1 MKTKYFLYARKSTED
16 EERQVMS
23 IKAQLVEL
31 EEYAKQE
38 KLEISEKFIESRSAK
53 KPGRE
58 VFNKMITKIN
68 ESNESIGLLA
78 WHPDRLARN
87 SVDGGQI
94 IYLIDTGKLVSLR
107 FPTFWFEP
115 TPQGLFMLQVA
126 FGQSKYYSDNL
137 SENVKRGIR
146 QKLRRGEWTGLA
158 PLGYVNNAK
167 TRNIEPD
174 PTKARVIAK
183 AFEEFSQGRHTLE
196 SLAERL
202 KFLGVASKTGKRLCK
217 AVVKHMLSNPIYTG
231 LIVHNGETYE
241 GKFQPIVSRAT
252 FETVQRILKDRAK
265 PRKSKKSHNFPFV
278 GLLRCGECGAA
289 ITAQYAHGHGGTY
302 RYYRCTK
309 RLGPCSQRYLRE
321 DLLAT
326 QLKDSLSKV
335 ALYPDW
341 IEKMRAQIDI
351 WEKEQS
357 QSSQSFAQNLEVK
370 IKETDEKLDKLVN
383 AFLDG
388 TIEKETYLQKKDEL
402 IKTKTELLQKKS
414 DFGRKGNNWNELL
427 REWINLA
434 CHAEKLASSEDFYE
448 IKSLIEKIGTNR
460 RLLDRKII
468 LDFKKP
474 FDLIPYYKR
483 SYEKEI
489 FSQERAKTLS
499 CSPRKSPSLI
509 WSGRTDLNCRPL
521 EPHSSA
527 LAKLSH
533 APKVYVVS
541 SLVSLPIRSF
551 TALTGDLFL

>member
-23 IKAQLVEL
+23 IEAQLVEL
-31 EEYAKQE
+31 EEYAKRE
-38 KLEISEKFIESRSAK
+38 KIEISERFIESKSAK

-58 VFNKMITKIN
+58 IFNQMIAKIN
-68 ESNESIGLLA
+68 ESNEAIGLLS

-126 FGQSKYYSDNL
+126 FGQSKYYSDSL

-158 PLGYVNNAK
+158 PLGYVNNAR

-174 PTKARVIAK
+174 PTKARVISK

-202 KFLGVASKTGKRLCK
+202 KFLGVASKKGKRLCK
-217 AVVKHMLSNPIYTG
+217 AVIKHMLSNPIYTG
-231 LIVHNGETYE
+231 IIVHNGETYE
-241 GKFQPIVSRAT
+241 GKFSPIVSRAT
-252 FETVQRILKDRAK
+252 FEIVQKILKDRAK

-321 DLLAT
+321 DLLAL

-335 ALYPDW
+335 ALCQEW
-341 IEKMRAQIDI
+341 TEKMHAQVDI

-357 QSSQSFAQNLEVK
+357 QSAHAFAQNLELK
-370 IKETDEKLDKLVN
+370 IKEVEEKLDKLVN

-388 TIEKETYLQKKDEL
+388 TIEKETYLTKKDEL
-402 IKTKTELLQKKS
+402 IKTKTELLERKR
-414 DFGRKGNNWNELL
+414 DFGRKGNNWNEPL
-427 REWINLA
+427 RNWLFLA
-434 CHAEKLASSEDFYE
+434 CSAEKLASSEDFYE
-448 IKSLIEKIGTNR
+448 IKSLVEKIGTNR
-460 RLLDRKII
+460 RLLNKKA
-468 LDFKKP
+468 LFDFKEP
-474 FDLIPYYKR
+474 FDLIPKFR
-483 SYEKEI
+483 KSYEKETL
-489 FSQERAKTLS
+489 AKTQS
-499 CSPRKSPSLI
+499 KNFNFSSENPPSQI
-509 WSGRTDLNCRPL
+509 WSGRQDLNL
-521 EPHSSA
+521 
-527 LAKLSH
+527 
-533 APKVYVVS
+533 
-541 SLVSLPIRSF
+541 
-551 TALTGDLFL
+551 

>member
-1 MKTKYFLYARKSTED
+1 MKTRYFLYARKSTED

-23 IKAQLVEL
+23 IEAQLTEL
-31 EEYAKQE
+31 EEYAKRE
-38 KLEISEKFIESRSAK
+38 KLEITERFIESKSAK

-58 VFNKMITKIN
+58 VFSEMIAKIN
-68 ESNESIGLLA
+68 ESKEPFGLLS

-87 SVDGGQI
+87 SIDGGQI

-107 FPTFWFEP
+107 FPAFWFEP

-137 SENVKRGIR
+137 SENVKRGMR

-183 AFEEFSQGRHTLE
+183 AFEEFSQRRYTLE

-217 AVVKHMLSNPIYTG
+217 AVVKHMLTNPIYTG

-241 GKFQPIVSRAT
+241 GKFQAIVSRAT
-252 FETVQRILKDRAK
+252 FETVQKILKDRAK

-289 ITAQYAHGHGGTY
+289 ITAQYAHGCGGTY

-326 QLKDSLSKV
+326 QLRDELSKV
-335 ALYPDW
+335 ALYPDRT
-341 IEKMRAQIDI
+341 EKMRAQVDI
-351 WEKEQS
+351 WGKEQT
-357 QSSQSFAQNLEVK
+357 QSSKSFAQNLEIK
-370 IKETDEKLDKLVN
+370 IEETEEKLDKLVN

-388 TIEKETYLQKKDEL
+388 TIEK
-402 IKTKTELLQKKS
+402 
-414 DFGRKGNNWNELL
+414 GNNWNEPL

-434 CHAEKLASSEDFYE
+434 CSAEKLATSGDFYE
-448 IKSLIEKIGTNR
+448 IKSLVEKIGTNR
-460 RLLDRKII
+460 RLLNRIML

-483 SYEKEI
+483 SYDENFLAQKDFKNPSFPSKI
-489 FSQERAKTLS
+489 APSQ
-499 CSPRKSPSLI
+499 I

-521 EPHSSA
+521 GPEPSA

-533 APKVYVVS
+533 APSFYNLLRVGKNIP
-541 SLVSLPIRSF
+541 SL
-551 TALTGDLFL
+551 

>member
-1 MKTKYFLYARKSTED
+1 MKTRYFLYARKSTED

-23 IKAQLVEL
+23 IEAQLVEL
-31 EEYAKQE
+31 EEYAKRE
-38 KLEISEKFIESRSAK
+38 KIEIVERFIESKSAK

-58 VFNKMITKIN
+58 IFNKMVAKIN
-68 ESNESIGLLA
+68 ESNEAIGLLS

-94 IYLIDTGKLVSLR
+94 IYLIDTGELVSLR

-137 SENVKRGIR
+137 AENVKRGIR

-174 PTKARVIAK
+174 TTKARVISK

-202 KFLGVASKTGKRLCK
+202 KFLGVASKKGKRLCK

-252 FETVQRILKDRAK
+252 FESVQRILKDRAK

-289 ITAQYAHGHGGTY
+289 ITAQYAHGCGGTY

-321 DLLAT
+321 DLLST
-326 QLKDSLSKV
+326 QLRDELSKV

-341 IEKMRAQIDI
+341 TEKMRVQVDI

-357 QSSQSFAQNLEVK
+357 QSSKSFAQNLEVK
-370 IKETDEKLDKLVN
+370 IKETVEKLDKLVN

-388 TIEKETYLQKKDEL
+388 TIEKETYLIKKDEL
-402 IKTKTELLQKKS
+402 VKLKIELLEKKR
-414 DFGRKGNNWNELL
+414 DFGRKGDNWNEPL

-434 CHAEKLASSEDFYE
+434 CHADKLATSEDFYE
-448 IKSLIEKIGTNR
+448 IKSLVEKIGTNR
-460 RLLDRKII
+460 RLLNRIVL

-474 FDLIPYYKR
+474 FDLIPLYKSGYDKKVLAENKLKNLTSLPKIPQ
-483 SYEKEI
+483 SY
-489 FSQERAKTLS
+489 
-499 CSPRKSPSLI
+499 I

-521 EPHSSA
+521 GPEPSA

-533 APKVYVVS
+533 AP
-541 SLVSLPIRSF
+541 LIFLPPWRIR
-551 TALTGDLFL
+551 LRRRPRPVIFLIIP

>member
-23 IKAQLVEL
+23 IEAQLVEL
-31 EEYAKQE
+31 EEYAKRE
-38 KLEISEKFIESRSAK
+38 KIEISERFIESKSAK

-58 VFNKMITKIN
+58 IFNAMIVKIQQ
-68 ESNESIGLLA
+68 SNEPLGLLA

-94 IYLIDTGKLVSLR
+94 IYLIDTEKLVSLR

-137 SENVKRGIR
+137 SENVKRGMR

-158 PLGYVNNAK
+158 PLGYLNNTK

-174 PTKARVIAK
+174 PTKARVISK
-183 AFEEFSQGRHTLE
+183 AFEEFSQGKHTLE

-202 KFLGVASKTGKRLCK
+202 KFLGVASKKGKRICK

-252 FETVQRILKDRAK
+252 FEIVQKILKDRAK

-289 ITAQYAHGHGGTY
+289 ITAQYAHGNGGTY

-309 RLGPCSQRYLRE
+309 RLGTCSQRYLRE

-326 QLKDSLSKV
+326 QLRDELSKV
-335 ALYPDW
+335 ALYPNW
-341 IEKMRAQIDI
+341 TEKMRAQVDI
-351 WEKEQS
+351 WEKEQT
-357 QSSQSFAQNLEVK
+357 QSSKSFAQNLEVK
-370 IKETDEKLDKLVN
+370 IEETDEKLDKLVN

-388 TIEKETYLQKKDEL
+388 TIEKETYLIKKDEL
-402 IKTKTELLQKKS
+402 VKLKTELLERKR
-414 DFGRKGNNWNELL
+414 DFGRKGNNWNEPL

-434 CHAEKLASSEDFYE
+434 SHAEKLASSEDYYE
-448 IKSLIEKIGTNR
+448 IKSLVEKIGTNR
-460 RLLDRKII
+460 RLLDRKA
-468 LDFKKP
+468 LFDFKEP
-474 FDLIPYYKR
+474 FDLILEYK
-483 SYEKEI
+483 STYNKKVLAEDNLKNSSL
-489 FSQERAKTLS
+489 FSENPQS
-499 CSPRKSPSLI
+499 MI
-509 WSGRTDLNCRPL
+509 WSGRADLNRRLQRP
-521 EPHSSA
+521 ERCA

-533 APKVYVVS
+533 SPVY
-541 SLVSLPIRSF
+541 F
-551 TALTGDLFL
+551 AL

>member
-1 MKTKYFLYARKSTED
+1 MKTKYFLYARKSTDD

-23 IKAQLVEL
+23 IEAQLVEL
-31 EEYAKQE
+31 EEYAKRE
-38 KLEISEKFIESRSAK
+38 KLGITKRFIESKSAK

-58 VFNKMITKIN
+58 IFNAMIAKVN
-68 ESNESIGLLA
+68 ESKEPFGLLS

-158 PLGYVNNAK
+158 PLGYVNNPK

-183 AFEEFSQGRHTLE
+183 AFEEFSQGSHTLE

-202 KFLGVASKTGKRLCK
+202 KFLGVASKKGKRLCK

-231 LIVHNGETYE
+231 IIVHNGETYE
-241 GKFQPIVSRAT
+241 GKFPPIVSRAT
-252 FETVQRILKDRAK
+252 FEIVQSILKDRAK

-289 ITAQYAHGHGGTY
+289 VTAQYAHGHGGIY
-302 RYYRCTK
+302 KYYRCTK
-309 RLGPCSQRYLRE
+309 RLGLCSQRYLRE

-335 ALYPDW
+335 ALCQDW
-341 IEKMRAQIDI
+341 TEKMRAQVDI
-351 WEKEQS
+351 WEKEQVQVS
-357 QSSQSFAQNLEVK
+357 KSFAQNLEFK
-370 IKETDEKLDKLVN
+370 IKEDDKKLDKLVN

-388 TIEKETYLQKKDEL
+388 TIEKETYLAKKDEL
-402 IKTKTELLQKKS
+402 IRTKTELLEKKR
-414 DFGRKGNNWNELL
+414 DFGRKGNNWIEPLKGWLNT
-427 REWINLA
+427 A
-434 CHAEKLASSEDFYE
+434 CHVEKLASSEDFYE
-448 IKSLIEKIGTNR
+448 IKAMIEKIGTNH
-460 RLLDRKII
+460 RLLDRKAFF
-468 LDFKKP
+468 DFKKP

-483 SYEKEI
+483 SYDKKVLVENNLKNPSS
-489 FSQERAKTLS
+489 FSKNSLS
-499 CSPRKSPSLI
+499 NI
-509 WSGRTDLNCRPL
+509 WSGRCDLNARPL
-521 EPHSSA
+521 APEASA
-527 LAKLSH
+527 L
-533 APKVYVVS
+533 PN
-541 SLVSLPIRSF
+541 
-551 TALTGDLFL
+551 

>member
-23 IKAQLVEL
+23 IEAQIVEL
-31 EEYAKQE
+31 EEYAKRE
-38 KLEISEKFIESRSAK
+38 KLEIVERFIESKSAK

-58 VFNKMITKIN
+58 IFNAMIAKVN
-68 ESNESIGLLA
+68 ESKEPLGLLA

-94 IYLIDTGKLVSLR
+94 IYLIDTVKLVSLR

-158 PLGYVNNAK
+158 PLGYTNNPK

-174 PTKARVIAK
+174 PTEARVISK

-202 KFLGVASKTGKRLCK
+202 KFLGVASKKGKRLCK
-217 AVVKHMLSNPIYTG
+217 AVVKHMLSNSIYTG

-241 GKFQPIVSRAT
+241 GKFSPIVSRAT
-252 FETVQRILKDRAK
+252 FESVQRILKDRAK

-278 GLLRCGECGAA
+278 GLLRCSECGAA
-289 ITAQYAHGHGGTY
+289 ITAQYAHGNGGTY

-309 RLGPCSQRYLRE
+309 RLGSCSQRYLRE
-321 DLLAT
+321 DSLAT
-326 QLKDSLSKV
+326 QLKDELSKV
-335 ALYPDW
+335 ALCVDW
-341 IEKMRAQIDI
+341 SDKMNAQVDI
-351 WEKEQS
+351 WEKEQN
-357 QSSQSFAQNLEVK
+357 QSAQTFCQNLDLK
-370 IKETDEKLDKLVN
+370 IKEAEEKLNKLVN

-388 TIEKETYLQKKDEL
+388 TIEKETYLAKKDEL
-402 IKTKTELLQKKS
+402 VKLKIELLEKKR
-414 DFGRKGNNWNELL
+414 DFGRKGNNWIEPL
-427 REWINLA
+427 RDWLNDA
-434 CHAEKLASSEDFYE
+434 CHAEKLATSEDFYE
-448 IKSLIEKIGTNR
+448 IKSMVEKIGTNR
-460 RLLDRKII
+460 RLLDRKVI
-468 LDFKKP
+468 LDFKKS
-474 FDLIPYYKR
+474 FDLIPYYKS
-483 SYEKEI
+483 SYNKKVLVENNLKNP
-489 FSQERAKTLS
+489 FLVSANPQS
-499 CSPRKSPSLI
+499 NI
-509 WSGRTDLNCRPL
+509 WSGRPDSNLRRLAPKA
-521 EPHSSA
+521 SA

-533 APKVYVVS
+533 AP
-541 SLVSLPIRSF
+541 L
-551 TALTGDLFL
+551 